1 MVVETRYAAG
11 DGVLLGAGD
20 HWVLVTDPHDDDVLD
35 EIWVVVSRSRA
46 ATGSVTEEVLAL
58 LEKAF
63 EGDPPAL
70 AVVDLSAG
78 GSASLSRGHGHVR
91 VLGADR
97 ILSLDGGADPV
108 ALVPTRRLVAGV
120 VAASRAE
127 IRPLAHKVAPTSA
140 APAVP
145 AQAAAPGMID
155 GIPASILA
163 ATGPAGP
170 PPPRPRRRDPAQVS
184 EDTGSLH
191 DTTEPDPAFMER
203 ISEGGH
209 TTIRSTDP
217 GQHAG
222 EDSGADSG
230 EPEVDDHDGS
240 TVHRPGPVPHL
251 RHGTHETVLAVSCPL
266 GHLTS
271 PSQPSCRVCRQRVAP
286 QEPRRVAR
294 PTLGGLRLP
303 TGEVVPLDRGVVLG
317 RRPAPLE
324 GAGDWPHLVHLPS
337 DHTFVSRMHL
347 HIELDG
353 WQVLARDLDSR
364 GGTMLTMPGRPAERM
379 RAGEAYVLDPGAS
392 LDLAEVYEVRFEVGS
407 AAATVGER

>member
-1 MVVETRYAAG
+1 VVVETRYAAG
-11 DGVLLGAGD
+11 DGVLLGTGD
-20 HWVLVTDPHDDDVLD
+20 LWVLVTDPRDDDVL
-35 EIWVVVSRSRA
+35 EEVWALVSQTRP
-46 ATGSVTEEVLAL
+46 ATGSVTEDVLSV

-70 AVVDLSAG
+70 AVVDLSSGA
-78 GSASLSRGHGHVR
+78 SASVSRGHGHVR
-91 VLGADR
+91 VVGADR
-97 ILSLDGGADPV
+97 ILSLDGGADPGRL
-108 ALVPTRRLVAGV
+108 APTRRLVAGV

-127 IRPLAHKVAPTSA
+127 VRPLAHRVAPSPMA
-140 APAVP
+140 AVP
-145 AQAAAPGMID
+145 APAAAPGMID

-163 ATGPAGP
+163 ATGPEGP
-170 PPPRPRRRDPAQVS
+170 PPPRARRRAEPAQAS

-191 DTTEPDPAFMER
+191 DTTEPDPEFMER
-203 ISEGGH
+203 ILEGGH
-209 TTIRSTDP
+209 TTIRP
-217 GQHAG
+217 AVAG
-222 EDSGADSG
+222 TP
-230 EPEVDDHDGS
+230 EPEADDHDGA
-240 TVHRPGPVPHL
+240 TVHRPGPAPHL
-251 RHGTHETVLAVSCPL
+251 RHGTHETVLALSCPQ

-271 PSQPSCRVCRQRVAP
+271 PSLPACRVCHQRVAP
-286 QEPRRVAR
+286 QEPRRVPR

-317 RRPAPLE
+317 RKPAPLE

-364 GGTMLTMPGRPAERM
+364 GGTMLTMPGREPERM
-379 RAGEAYVLDPGAS
+379 RAGEAYVLEPGAQ

-407 AAATVGER
+407 AAGTVSGR